1 MGFNQELPVA
11 IYIYTHIDSHIP
23 TTSHHIPLYS
33 IVSAMKKI
41 GSQPRLDLSELYC
54 LVMNG
59 IPIIDYDH
67 SQKITQKSWVVQ
79 ALNQPTGLK

>member
-1 MGFNQELPVA
+1 
-11 IYIYTHIDSHIP
+11 
-23 TTSHHIPLYS
+23 
-33 IVSAMKKI
+33 MKKI